1 MSADNVLKANIEEAA
16 GVLRE
21 RLGNRKPAVG
31 IVLGI
36 SLVSNMACGVEGA
49 SPSDVEVFEVAKEA
63 EPKFCRLIEGIVEE
77 AVL

>member
-1 MSADNVLKANIEEAA
+1 M
-16 GVLRE
+16 LRE
-21 RLGNRKPAVG
+21 VLALRLSRRENAWPASEVIAARHVG
-31 IVLGI
+31 MRVLGI